1 MEAADR
7 LRLEEIRKYAR
18 ESQGA
23 IKVFFDSHSGKILQI
38 ADLLAAC
45 LRAGGKIVLFGNG
58 GSAADAQHLAA
69 EFSGRYLTNRK
80 PLAAIALTTDT
91 SSLTAIGNDFGFER
105 VYERQVL
112 ALVRKGDVAVGISTS
127 GASEN
132 VLRGLAAAKA
142 LGAATIGFAGRDGG
156 RMGEVSDHLFVVAHE
171 STPIIQQVHI
181 TLGHVL
187 CGLVEKALF
196 PQKKRAA
203 GGASTRGKKKR

>member
-132 VLRGLAAAKA
+132 VLRGLA
-142 LGAATIGFAGRDGG
+142 
-156 RMGEVSDHLFVVAHE
+156 DHLFVVAHE